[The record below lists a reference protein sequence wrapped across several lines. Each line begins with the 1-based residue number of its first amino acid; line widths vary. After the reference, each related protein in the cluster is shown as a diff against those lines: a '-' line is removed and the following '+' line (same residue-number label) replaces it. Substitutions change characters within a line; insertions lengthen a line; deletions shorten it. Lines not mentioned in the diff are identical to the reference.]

1 MIPVGRRRW
10 SHVAAMAVVL
20 SSACGPPP
28 PSRMERDVE
37 KVETEREPNK
47 LVDRGKAFAQMGDLT
62 RAEQYLTSALEE
74 GADPD
79 EVLPLLMRICLKSGR
94 YRVAIE
100 HATTELKLRPHNEA
114 LRFLLGSLY
123 YAIGNVPAARE
134 ELERVLATKPDH
146 AEAHFALATIARD
159 DEGDLLRADLHF
171 REYLR
176 LRPDGPHAEEARN
189 SLLKSVP

>member
-1 MIPVGRRRW
+1 LA
-10 SHVAAMAVVL
+10 AAMAVTL
-20 SSACGPPP
+20 SACGPPP
-28 PSRMERDVE
+28 APRVEQDVE
-37 KVETEREPNK
+37 KVDKEREPNK
-47 LVDRGKAFAQMGDLT
+47 LVARGKAFAQMGDLT
-62 RAEQYLTSALEE
+62 RAEQYLTAALEE
-74 GADPD
+74 GADPN
-79 EVLPLLMRICLKSGR
+79 EVLPVLMRICLKSGR

-100 HATTELKLRPHNEA
+100 HANTELKLRPHNEA

-123 YAIGNVPAARE
+123 YAVGNAPAARE
-134 ELERVLATKPDH
+134 EFERVLATKPDH

-176 LRPDGPHAEEARN
+176 LRPDGPHAEEARS